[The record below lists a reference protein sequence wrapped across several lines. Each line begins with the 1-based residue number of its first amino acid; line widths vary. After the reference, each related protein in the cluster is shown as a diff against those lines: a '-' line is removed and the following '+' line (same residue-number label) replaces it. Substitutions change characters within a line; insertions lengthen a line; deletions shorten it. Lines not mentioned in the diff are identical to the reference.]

1 MILGLIEHDRGKLNE
16 ASLEML
22 TLARD
27 VAEQL
32 DVSLEAVII
41 GEDGRPLAEELAA
54 YGVSEAHI
62 VEDERLDD
70 YAPAAWAQCV
80 VELMD
85 ELEPEAVMAS
95 GTERGNEVM
104 AYVAARTDLPMAAN
118 CIEVSAEE
126 DEPFEVTRIRWGGS
140 LLEEALLDG
149 EPKLLTIAAH
159 VIEASPRWR
168 GAEADDAEDLTIND
182 VELDLD
188 DDDFRVKVSA
198 RVQPEEGISLTD
210 ARVVVSGGRGVG
222 SPEGFA
228 VLEELAELL
237 GGAVGCSRVVT
248 NNGWRPHSDQVGQTG
263 ARVAPDLYIAA
274 GISGAIQ
281 HWVGCMGAKKI
292 LVINTDKDAPIVA
305 KADYA
310 VIADLHE
317 ILPAISAEVR
327 KRKG

>member
-1 MILGLIEHDRGKLNE
+1 MILGFIEHDRGKLNE

-27 VAEQL
+27 VAEEL
-32 DVSLEAVII
+32 DVSLEAVLI
-41 GEDGRPLAEELAA
+41 GEEARPLAEGLAA
-54 YGVSEAHI
+54 YGVSEAHL

-70 YAPAAWAQCV
+70 YAPAAWAQCM
-80 VELMD
+80 VELIE

-118 CIEVSAEE
+118 CIEINAEE

-140 LLEEALLDG
+140 LLEEALLEG
-149 EPKLLTIAAH
+149 EPKLLTVAAH
-159 VIEASPRWR
+159 VIEAE
-168 GAEADDAEDLTIND
+168 EADEEEDLTINE
-182 VELDLD
+182 VESDLD
-188 DDDFRVKVSA
+188 DDDFRVKVTD
-198 RVQPEEGISLTD
+198 RVQPEEGVTLTD

-222 SPEGFA
+222 SPEGFS

-263 ARVAPDLYIAA
+263 ARIAPDLYIAC

-327 KRKG
+327 KLKG

>member
-1 MILGLIEHDRGKLNE
+1 MILGFIEHDRGKLNE

-32 DVSLEAVII
+32 DVSLEAVLI
-41 GEDGRPLAEELAA
+41 GEEARPLAEELAA
-54 YGVSEAHI
+54 YGVSEAHL

-70 YAPAAWAQCV
+70 YAPAAWAQCM
-80 VELMD
+80 VELIE

-118 CIEVSAEE
+118 CIEINAEE

-140 LLEEALLDG
+140 LLEEALLEG
-149 EPKLLTIAAH
+149 EPKLLTVAAH
-159 VIEASPRWR
+159 VIEAE
-168 GAEADDAEDLTIND
+168 EADEEEDLTINE
-182 VELDLD
+182 VEPDLD
-188 DDDFRVKVSA
+188 DDDFRVKVTD
-198 RVQPEEGISLTD
+198 RVQPEEGVTLTD

-222 SPEGFA
+222 SAEEFA

-263 ARVAPDLYIAA
+263 ARIAPDLYIAC

-317 ILPAISAEVR
+317 ILPALSAEVR
-327 KRKG
+327 KLKG

>member
-1 MILGLIEHDRGKLNE
+1 MILGFIEHDRGKLNE

-32 DVSLEAVII
+32 DVSLEAVLI
-41 GEDGRPLAEELAA
+41 GEDGRPLAEGLAA
-54 YGVSEAHI
+54 YGVSEVHL
-62 VEDERLDD
+62 VEEERLDD
-70 YAPAAWAQCV
+70 YAPAAWAQCI
-80 VELMD
+80 VELME
-85 ELEPEAVMAS
+85 ELEPEAVMAT

-118 CIEVSAEE
+118 CIEIDTE
-126 DEPFEVTRIRWGGS
+126 DEDAFQVTRVRWGGS
-140 LLEEALLDG
+140 LLEEALLEG
-149 EPKLLTIAAH
+149 EPKLLTVAAH
-159 VIEASPRWR
+159 VIEAE
-168 GAEADDAEDLTIND
+168 EADEEEDLSINE
-182 VELDLD
+182 VEPDLD
-188 DDDFRVKVSA
+188 DDDFRVRVTD
-198 RVQPEEGISLTD
+198 RVQPEEGVTLTD

-228 VLEELAELL
+228 VLQELADLL

-263 ARVAPDLYIAA
+263 ARVAPDLYIAS

-292 LVINTDKDAPIVA
+292 LVINTDKDAPIIA

-317 ILPAISAEVR
+317 IIPALSAEVR
-327 KRKG
+327 KLKG

>member
-1 MILGLIEHDRGKLNE
+1 MILGFIEHDRGKLNE

-32 DVSLEAVII
+32 DVSLEAVLI
-41 GEDGRPLAEELAA
+41 GEEARPLAEGLAA
-54 YGVSEAHI
+54 YGVSEAHL

-70 YAPAAWAQCV
+70 YAPAAWAQCM
-80 VELMD
+80 VELIE

-118 CIEVSAEE
+118 CIEIAAEE

-140 LLEEALLDG
+140 LLEEAQLEG
-149 EPKLLTIAAH
+149 EPKLLTVAAH
-159 VIEASPRWR
+159 VIEAE
-168 GAEADDAEDLTIND
+168 EADEEEDLTINE
-182 VELDLD
+182 VEPDLD
-188 DDDFRVKVSA
+188 DDDFRVKVTD
-198 RVQPEEGISLTD
+198 RVQPEEGVTLTD

-222 SPEGFA
+222 SPEGFG

-263 ARVAPDLYIAA
+263 ARIAPDLYIAC

-327 KRKG
+327 KLKG

>member
-1 MILGLIEHDRGKLNE
+1 MILGFIEHDRGKLNE

-27 VAEQL
+27 VAEEL
-32 DVSLEAVII
+32 DVSLEAVLI
-41 GEDGRPLAEELAA
+41 GEDARPLAEGLAA
-54 YGVSEAHI
+54 YGVSEAHL

-70 YAPAAWAQCV
+70 YAPAAWAQCM
-80 VELMD
+80 VELIE

-118 CIEVSAEE
+118 CIEINAEE

-140 LLEEALLDG
+140 LLEEALLEG
-149 EPKLLTIAAH
+149 EPKLLTVAAH
-159 VIEASPRWR
+159 VIEAE
-168 GAEADDAEDLTIND
+168 EADEEEDLTINE
-182 VELDLD
+182 VESDLD
-188 DDDFRVKVSA
+188 DDDFRVKVTD
-198 RVQPEEGISLTD
+198 RVQPEEGVTLTD

-222 SPEGFA
+222 SPEGFS

-263 ARVAPDLYIAA
+263 ARIAPDLYIAC

-327 KRKG
+327 KLKG

>member
-1 MILGLIEHDRGKLNE
+1 MILGLIEHDRGNLNE

-32 DVSLEAVII
+32 DVSLEAVLI
-41 GEDGRPLAEELAA
+41 GEGARPLAEELAA
-54 YGVSEAHI
+54 YGVSEVHL

-70 YAPAAWAQCV
+70 YAPAAWAQSM
-80 VELMD
+80 VELME
-85 ELEPEAVMAS
+85 ELEPEAVMAT

-126 DEPFEVTRIRWGGS
+126 DEPFEVTRVRWGGS
-140 LLEEALLDG
+140 LLEEALLEG

-159 VIEASPRWR
+159 VIEAQ
-168 GAEADDAEDLTIND
+168 EADEAEDLTINE
-182 VELDLD
+182 VEPDLD
-188 DDDFRVKVSA
+188 DDDFRVKVSG

-228 VLEELAELL
+228 VLQELAELL

-292 LVINTDKDAPIVA
+292 LVINTDKDAPIIA

-317 ILPAISAEVR
+317 ILPAISAEV
-327 KRKG
+327 KKLKG